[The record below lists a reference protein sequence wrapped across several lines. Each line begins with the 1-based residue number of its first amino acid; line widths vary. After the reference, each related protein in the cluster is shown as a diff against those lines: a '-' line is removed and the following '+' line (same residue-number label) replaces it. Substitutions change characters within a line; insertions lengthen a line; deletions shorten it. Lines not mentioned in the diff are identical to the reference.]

1 MVKIFIYSPPDRLYY
16 SAVNQA
22 RQNEWISKLKLKQK
36 FLLSFILLTIFSYSI
51 LYSIVYMNYFN
62 VIIKQREL
70 STGQLLAAMEISLDV
85 FYNELF
91 TLSNALSINPLVS
104 SLIFETIEAGPE
116 VADDIVRKLEYKLAN
131 RPYMQGIRL
140 YKGDQVYMSIYQNHK
155 LLNTELDRTGWEI
168 NNPHNEKMMFIPTY
182 KKSYKKVD
190 TNNQVNTDYQYDE
203 RIFSFV
209 RVIEDMYD
217 NEVAS
222 IVIDM
227 QESYFHAL
235 YDNMKLTEHCFNI
248 ILSPSGFVIS
258 ATDKSSIGTNHYDDL
273 FQLMSEERGGFIQE
287 FNGSNNLVVYDTYK
301 RYGWKLV
308 SCIPLNDMH
317 LFKKTFNQIILAFLL
332 VFIMANIVLSLMV
345 SRVLNKPLKKILD
358 AITQI
363 REGDFNISIDYQ
375 NKDEIGIIA
384 NNLKNMAGNIDSLIK
399 ENYVIKL
406 REQEAEIRSLQAQI
420 NPHFLYN
427 TLDTIS
433 WKVLL
438 MGGDDISRVINAL
451 GEILRY
457 NIRQSTKIVSLKEE
471 LQQIENYLFIQK
483 VRYED
488 RFRIEYD
495 IEEKS
500 LGMQIHKLII
510 QPIIENAIQHGLE
523 DKQNG
528 GVLHISTEIRGDDL
542 RICIFDNGKGIQEER
557 ISRILR
563 SSIPEHPYERNNHI
577 GIYNVHKRIQHYYG
591 QKYGI
596 TIESAVG
603 YFTKVIITIPA
614 IELMTNKELQ
624 IEASTD
630 R

>member
-1 MVKIFIYSPPDRLYY
+1 MKKIRK
-16 SAVNQA
+16 
-22 RQNEWISKLKLKQK
+22 NEWISGLKLKQK
-36 FLLSFILLTIFSYSI
+36 FLFSFILLTILSYSI
-51 LYSIVYMNYFN
+51 LYSIVYLNYFN

-91 TLSNALSINPLVS
+91 TLSNALSINPLIS
-104 SLIFETIEAGPE
+104 SLLFDTIEVSPDVE
-116 VADDIVRKLEYKLAN
+116 SDIIRKLEFKLTN

-140 YKGDQVYMSIYQNHK
+140 YKGDQVYMSIYQNHV
-155 LLNTELDRTGWEI
+155 LLNKELDRSGWEI
-168 NNPHNEKMMFIPTY
+168 NNPMNEKMMFIPTY
-182 KKSYKKVD
+182 KKSYKKID
-190 TNNQVNTDYQYDE
+190 GNNLVNTDYQYDE

-209 RVIEDMYD
+209 RVIEDMYG
-217 NEVAS
+217 NEVAAL
-222 IVIDM
+222 VIDM

-258 ATDKSSIGTNHYDDL
+258 ATDKSSIGTNYYDDI
-273 FQLMSEERGGFIQE
+273 FKQIKDEQGGFIQE
-287 FNGSNNLVVYDTYK
+287 INGSNNLVVYDTYK

-317 LFKKTFNQIILAFLL
+317 LFKKTFNQIILAFIII
-332 VFIMANIVLSLMV
+332 FIAANIVLSLMV
-345 SRVLNKPLKKILD
+345 SRVLNTPLKKILD

-363 REGDFNISIDYQ
+363 REGNFDISIDHQ
-375 NKDEIGIIA
+375 NRDEIGIIA
-384 NNLKNMAGNIDSLIK
+384 NNLKNMVANIDSLIK
-399 ENYVIKL
+399 ENYIIKL

-438 MGGDDISRVINAL
+438 MGGEDISKVINAL

-457 NIRQSTKIVSLKEE
+457 NIRQSTKIVSLREE
-471 LQQIENYLFIQK
+471 FQQIENYLFIQK

-495 IEEKS
+495 IRQES
-500 LGMQIHKLII
+500 LGMQIHKLLI

-523 DKQNG
+523 SKKSG
-528 GVLHISTEIRGDDL
+528 GLLRISTSIRGTDL
-542 RICIFDNGKGIQEER
+542 EICIYDNGKGISRDR
-557 ISRILR
+557 ISQVLNSR
-563 SSIPEHPYERNNHI
+563 IPEQPYERNNHI

-591 QKYGI
+591 QEYGI
-596 TIESAVG
+596 TIESEVG
-603 YFTKVIITIPA
+603 QYTKVLITIPA
-614 IELMTNKELQ
+614 VELQ
-624 IEASTD
+624 PSKEQPIEAGTG